1 MAKRVRGWQGA
12 KPYTLFVPDGNLG
25 EDCTPVIVQN
35 AQIVSDQALLSSTTD
50 GELVRFAY
58 NIDVDNTTFGPVV
71 NLDPGAGVTSRAEL
85 DKITF
90 NFSIAATTDEFPPFI
105 INVDSIDLSSVVFDP
120 GTIFLGI
127 PIINPNGCTAYLEF
141 ALQGPSSP
149 GVL

>member
-35 AQIVSDQALLSSTTD
+35 AQIVNNQALAATTTA
-50 GELVRFAY
+50 GELARFAY

-90 NFSIAATTDEFPPFI
+90 DFSVTATTDEFPPFLI
-105 INVDSIDLSSVVFDP
+105 TASNIDLSLVVFDP

-127 PIINPNGCTAYLEF
+127 PIINPNGCTSYLEF
-141 ALQGPSSP
+141 VVAVDSSP